1 MTSSKCFSG
10 CTIVRYG
17 ARIIS
22 ILDFWI
28 CVILLI
34 KCLMLLNPFY
44 EDYYYYNS
52 RTEQIIYDFI
62 IFSYLF
68 LISVFLNVNYYLKE
82 STYDHKVHQIYQW
95 LAVNTIFLSFHILA
109 ITYITIKNNY
119 PVILYYYSVPICF
132 IHLCQIYVVKSFYDD
147 ELLKTRLP
155 LPTLSSAVTGQSQGA
170 VVNQNLSQNSVNV
183 SLSGPPAPNPVYPVQ
198 SAPPLQLQEQQ
209 EPRWQ
214 PSSNGAVLP
223 VPVASLVYPQLH
235 HGHPNGQN
243 GAEPHYQ
250 TSVSLQPG
258 PSSVEVQHPQEY
270 YNPPAYSPPYEQ
282 QAEIHSVRKI

>member
-1 MTSSKCFSG
+1 MTSAKCFLG
-10 CTIVRYG
+10 CTNVRYG
-17 ARIIS
+17 ARIVS

-28 CVILLI
+28 GVILLI

-44 EDYYYYNS
+44 DYYYYNS

-62 IFSYLF
+62 TFSYLF

-82 STYDHKVHQIYQW
+82 STYDHKIHKIYQW

-109 ITYITIKNNY
+109 ITYITIKYYY
-119 PVILYYYSVPICF
+119 PVILYYSVPICI

-147 ELLKTRLP
+147 ELLATRPP
-155 LPTLSSAVTGQSQGA
+155 LPTLSSAVAGQSLQEPA
-170 VVNQNLSQNSVNV
+170 VNQNLSQNSVNV
-183 SLSGPPAPNPVYPVQ
+183 TLSGLPAPNPVYPVQ

-209 EPRWQ
+209 EAGWQ
-214 PSSNGAVLP
+214 HSSNGAALP
-223 VPVASLVYPQLH
+223 VPVASHVYPQLH
-235 HGHPNGQN
+235 HGHPGHNGT
-243 GAEPHYQ
+243 EPHFQ
-250 TSVSLQPG
+250 TSVSLQPR
-258 PSSVEVQHPQEY
+258 PASVEVQHPQEY